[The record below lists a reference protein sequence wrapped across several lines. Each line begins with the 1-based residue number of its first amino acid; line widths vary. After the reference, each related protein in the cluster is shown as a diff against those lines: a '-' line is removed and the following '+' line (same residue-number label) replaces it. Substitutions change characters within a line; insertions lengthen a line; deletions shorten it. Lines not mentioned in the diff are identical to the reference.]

1 MSSTP
6 VIETPLAEQPPA
18 APARGW
24 LWQGKLRPAF
34 WTISGVFSIAL
45 NVILIVVVLILAQQL
60 FRIKQLVQ
68 DLVSGLNTNFVL
80 MDEATIRASVM
91 VNDTIRVNDT
101 IPLQTDTAVL
111 LTEDT
116 FIPNARVSL
125 RTGGL
130 MINEAPTDIVLP
142 AGTPLR
148 IRLDLQ
154 VPIDIQV
161 PVNLTVPVDIPLNQT
176 ELHQPFVGL
185 QQVVSPYDA
194 LLSGLPD
201 SWNAALCP
209 SGEGLLCLFV
219 TP

>member
-1 MSSTP
+1 MASTP
-6 VIETPLAEQPPA
+6 VIQSPSEPPQPS
-18 APARGW
+18 PARRW
-24 LWQGKLRPAF
+24 LWQGQFRPAF
-34 WTISGVFSIAL
+34 WTISGIFSIVL
-45 NVILIVVVLILAQQL
+45 NIILIVVVLILAQQL

-68 DLVSGLNTNFVL
+68 DLVGGLNTNFVL
-80 MDEATIRASVM
+80 MDEATIRTTVL

-101 IPLQTDTAVL
+101 IPLQTDTTVI
-111 LTEDT
+111 LTEAT
-116 FIPNARVSL
+116 FIPNASVSL

-185 QQVVSPYDA
+185 QHVISPYDV
-194 LLSGLPD
+194 LLSGLPN

-209 SGEGLLCLFV
+209 SGEETLCILV
-219 TP
+219 KP